1 MIAKFQIILEGG
13 VPLRIQCIK
22 TFPDERLEAERN
34 QYFIKGFSE
43 YSENLFESKN
53 KKELIIFENVK
64 ELRCS
69 KYKHYCLKSAY
80 ERFIQGR
87 DGY

>member
-1 MIAKFQIILEGG
+1 MFAKFQIILEGG
-13 VPLRIQCIK
+13 DTLRIQCIK
-22 TFPDERLEAERN
+22 TLPDEKLEAERN
-34 QYFIKGFSE
+34 HYLIKGFSE

-53 KKELIIFENVK
+53 KKELIIFENIK
-64 ELRCS
+64 NLKFS

>member
-1 MIAKFQIILEGG
+1 MFAKFQIILEGAT
-13 VPLRIQCIK
+13 PLRIQCIK
-22 TFPDERLEAERN
+22 KFPVEKLEAERN
-34 QYFIKGFSE
+34 HYLIKGFSE

-53 KKELIIFENVK
+53 KKELIIFENIK
-64 ELRCS
+64 NLKFS

>member
-1 MIAKFQIILEGG
+1 MFAKFQIILEG
-13 VPLRIQCIK
+13 VIPLRIQCLK
-22 TFPDERLEAERN
+22 TFPDEKLETERK
-34 QYFIKGFSE
+34 YYLIKGFSE

-64 ELRCS
+64 NLKFS

-80 ERFIQGR
+80 VRFIQGR
-87 DGY
+87 DYY

>member
-1 MIAKFQIILEGG
+1 MFAKFQIILEG
-13 VPLRIQCIK
+13 VSPLRIQCLK
-22 TFPDERLEAERN
+22 TFPDETLEAERN
-34 QYFIKGFSE
+34 YYFIKGFSE

-53 KKELIIFENVK
+53 KKELIIFEDIK
-64 ELRCS
+64 KLKFS

>member
-1 MIAKFQIILEGG
+1 MIAKFQIILEG
-13 VPLRIQCIK
+13 VTPLRIQCLK

-34 QYFIKGFSE
+34 YYLIKGFSE

-53 KKELIIFENVK
+53 KKELIIFENIK
-64 ELRCS
+64 NLKFS

>member
-1 MIAKFQIILEGG
+1 MIAQFQIILEG
-13 VPLRIQCIK
+13 VTPLKIQCLK
-22 TFPDERLEAERN
+22 TFPDEKLELERKH
-34 QYFIKGFSE
+34 YLIKGFSE

-64 ELRCS
+64 NLKYS

-80 ERFIQGR
+80 ERYAQGR
-87 DGY
+87 EYY

>member
-1 MIAKFQIILEGG
+1 MIAKFQIILEG
-13 VPLRIQCIK
+13 VTPLRIQCLK

-34 QYFIKGFSE
+34 HYFIKGFSE

-53 KKELIIFENVK
+53 KKELIIFENIRTLK
-64 ELRCS
+64 YS

-80 ERFIQGR
+80 ERYIQGR
-87 DGY
+87 ERY

>member
-1 MIAKFQIILEGG
+1 MIAKFQIILEG
-13 VPLRIQCIK
+13 VTPLRIQCLK

-34 QYFIKGFSE
+34 LYFIKGFSE

-53 KKELIIFENVK
+53 KKELIIFENIRTLK
-64 ELRCS
+64 FS

-80 ERFIQGR
+80 ERYIQGR
-87 DGY
+87 ERY

>member
-1 MIAKFQIILEGG
+1 MIAKFQIILEG
-13 VPLRIQCIK
+13 VTPLKIQCIDK
-22 TFPDERLEAERN
+22 
-34 QYFIKGFSE
+34 FSD
-43 YSENLFESKN
+43 ENLGDE
-53 KKELIIFENVK
+53 KELYRNRGYKEIHDNYFKHDKLNNLIIFENIK
-64 ELRCS
+64 NLKFS

>member
-1 MIAKFQIILEGG
+1 MFAKFQIILEG
-13 VPLRIQCIK
+13 VTPIRIQCLK
-22 TFPDERLEAERN
+22 TFSDEKLERERN
-34 QYFIKGFSE
+34 NYLIKGFSE

-53 KKELIIFENVK
+53 KKVLIIFENIK
-64 ELRCS
+64 NLKFS

-80 ERFIQGR
+80 ERHIQGR

>member
-1 MIAKFQIILEGG
+1 MIAKFQIILDG
-13 VPLRIQCIK
+13 VTPLRIQCLK
-22 TFPDERLEAERN
+22 TFPDEKLETERN
-34 QYFIKGFSE
+34 YYLIKGFSE

-53 KKELIIFENVK
+53 KKELIIFENIK
-64 ELRCS
+64 NLKFS
-69 KYKHYCLKSAY
+69 KYKYYCLKSAY